1 MIFLSLRDDFI
12 NLIDFYPVRYFF
24 QSVDPI
30 KVLNH
35 STEPLVLQLIIYFI
49 VVHPLPPS
57 L

>member
-35 STEPLVLQLIIYFI
+35 STEPLVLQFIIYFI
-49 VVHPLPPS
+49 NHPLPLS